1 MIRIDIPAR
10 FLVHCRYCHEPL
22 NSTGKGIYHRG
33 TAWFKQQTTGNH
45 AAGLN
50 SASMVEWSR
59 EWCCVFCMKKLMSNI
74 PVEQMQLFIT
84 EDDSLA

>member
-59 EWCCVFCMKKLMSNI
+59 EWCCVFCMKKLMPKDLFLRKI
-74 PVEQMQLFIT
+74 PNKHLKHHN
-84 EDDSLA
+84 